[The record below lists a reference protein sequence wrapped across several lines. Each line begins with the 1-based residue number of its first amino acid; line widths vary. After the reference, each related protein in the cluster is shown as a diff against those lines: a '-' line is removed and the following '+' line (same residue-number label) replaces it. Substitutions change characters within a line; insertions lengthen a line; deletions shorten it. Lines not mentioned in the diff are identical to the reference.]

1 MPWLCAGAIVS
12 IRHVMYQTIGFIGT
26 GNMGSAVARAAAESG
41 LAQAILL
48 ANRTFTKASSLA
60 EELPGAVLSSN
71 EEIART
77 AQLIFLGVKP
87 QMMELVLDSLGTIFR
102 KREDRFVLVT
112 MAAGLS
118 CRRIQD
124 MLDMD
129 CPVIRM
135 MPNTPAAIGAGVVQ
149 YCGQGVTMDELDSFA
164 ALIAPA
170 GLVDPVSE
178 GLIDAA
184 SAVSGCGPAFAYLFM
199 EALAD
204 GGVACG
210 LPRDKAMAYAA
221 QMLAGSARM
230 VLESGKHPGALKDAV
245 CSPGGT
251 TIQGVRTLEERGFR
265 AAAMD
270 AVIAAYE
277 KTVSLS
283 KK

>member
-1 MPWLCAGAIVS
+1 
-12 IRHVMYQTIGFIGT
+12 MYQTIGFIGT
-26 GNMGSAVARAAAESG
+26 GNMGSAIAWAAAWSKQ
-41 LAQAILL
+41 AQRVLL
-48 ANRTFTKASSLA
+48 ANRTPVKAESLA
-60 EELPGAVLSSN
+60 AQLPGAALSTN

-87 QMMELVLDSLGTIFR
+87 QMVQLVLSPLEPILR
-102 KREDRFVLVT
+102 KREDRFILVT

-118 CRRIQD
+118 CERIQD
-124 MLDMD
+124 IVDMD

-135 MPNTPAAIGAGVVQ
+135 MPNTPASIGAGVIQ
-149 YCGQGVTMDELDSFA
+149 YCGLGVTMEELDSFA
-164 ALIAPA
+164 ALLQPA
-170 GLVDPVSE
+170 GLVDPVPE

-184 SAVSGCGPAFAYLFM
+184 SAVSGCGPAFAYLFI

-210 LPRDKAMAYAA
+210 LPREKAVAYAA
-221 QMLAGSARM
+221 QMAEGAARM
-230 VLESGKHPGALKDAV
+230 VLESGKHPGELKDAV

-277 KTVSLS
+277 KTL
-283 KK
+283 KLR

>member
-1 MPWLCAGAIVS
+1 ML
-12 IRHVMYQTIGFIGT
+12 TFGFIGT
-26 GNMGSAVARAAAESG
+26 GNMGGALARAARKRLDG
-41 LAQAILL
+41 GQLLL
-48 ANRTFTKASSLA
+48 ANRTAAKAEALA
-60 EELPGAVLSSN
+60 AELGAQTVDN
-71 EEIART
+71 QT
-77 AQLIFLGVKP
+77 AAAQATYLFLGVKP
-87 QMMELVLDSLGTIFR
+87 QMMAEMLSDIAPVLAAR
-102 KREDRFVLVT
+102 KDRFVLAT

-118 CRRIQD
+118 CARIRE
-124 MLDMD
+124 LAGVS
-129 CPVIRM
+129 CPVIRL
-135 MPNTPAAIGAGVVQ
+135 MPNTPAAVGAGVVQ
-149 YCGQGVTMDELDSFA
+149 YCGLDAAQEELDAFA
-164 ALIAPA
+164 ALLAPA
-170 GLVDPVSE
+170 GLVDRVDE

-184 SAVSGCGPAFAYLFM
+184 SAVSGCGPAFAYLFI

-210 LPRDKAMAYAA
+210 LPRDKALAYAA
-221 QMLAGSARM
+221 QMAAGSARM

-277 KTVSLS
+277 KTVELA

>member
-1 MPWLCAGAIVS
+1 MFETV
-12 IRHVMYQTIGFIGT
+12 GFIGT
-26 GNMGSAVARAAAESG
+26 GNMGSAIARAAASSG
-41 LAQAILL
+41 RAAAILL
-48 ANRTFTKASSLA
+48 ANRTPAKAERLA
-60 EELPGAVLSSN
+60 KELSCAQVSTN
-71 EEIART
+71 EEIAGRCG
-77 AQLIFLGVKP
+77 LIFLGVKP
-87 QMMELVLDSLGTIFR
+87 QMMAGVLEEIAPILAR
-102 KREDRFVLVT
+102 RPDRFVLAT

-118 CRRIQD
+118 CARIRE
-124 MLDMD
+124 LVGVD
-129 CPVIRM
+129 CPVIRL

-149 YCGQGVTMDELDSFA
+149 YCGLEAAPEELDAFA
-164 ALIAPA
+164 ALLAPA
-170 GLVDPVSE
+170 GLVDPVPE
-178 GLIDAA
+178 NLIDAA
-184 SAVSGCGPAFAYLFM
+184 SAVSGCGPAYAYLFI

-221 QMLAGSARM
+221 QMAAGAARM
-230 VLESGKHPGALKDAV
+230 VLESGSHPGALKDAV

-277 KTVSLS
+277 KTLALG

>member
-1 MPWLCAGAIVS
+1 MFQS
-12 IRHVMYQTIGFIGT
+12 IGFIGT
-26 GNMGSAVARAAAESG
+26 GNMGAALARAADRGAPEG
-41 LAQAILL
+41 AVLYL
-48 ANRTFTKASSLA
+48 ANRTGAKAQALA
-60 EELPGAVLSSN
+60 EQLTRGRASTN

-77 AQLIFLGVKP
+77 CGLIFLGVKP
-87 QMMELVLDSLGTIFR
+87 QMMAQALSELAPIFAR
-102 KREDRFVLVT
+102 RDDRFVLAT

-118 CRRIQD
+118 CARVRE
-124 MLDMD
+124 LAGGE
-129 CPVIRM
+129 CPVIRL

-149 YCGQGVTMDELDSFA
+149 YCGLGVRQEELDAFA
-164 ALIAPA
+164 ALLAPA
-170 GLVDPVSE
+170 GLVDPVPE

-184 SAVSGCGPAFAYLFM
+184 SAVSGCGPAFAYLFI

-210 LPRDKAMAYAA
+210 LPRDKALRYAA
-221 QMLAGSARM
+221 QMAAGSAAM

-251 TIQGVRTLEERGFR
+251 TIRGVRALEEGGFR

-277 KTVSLS
+277 KTLELAG
-283 KK
+283 K

>member
-1 MPWLCAGAIVS
+1 
-12 IRHVMYQTIGFIGT
+12 MYQTIGFIGT
-26 GNMGSAVARAAAESG
+26 GNMGSAIAWAAAWSKQ
-41 LAQAILL
+41 AQRVLL
-48 ANRTFTKASSLA
+48 ANRTPIKAESLA
-60 EELPGAVLSSN
+60 AQLPGAALSTN

-87 QMMELVLDSLGTIFR
+87 QMMQLVLSPLEPILR
-102 KREDRFVLVT
+102 KREDRFILVT

-118 CRRIQD
+118 CERIQD
-124 MLDMD
+124 IVDMD

-135 MPNTPAAIGAGVVQ
+135 MPNTPASIGAGVIQ
-149 YCGQGVTMDELDSFA
+149 YCGLGVTMEELDGFA
-164 ALIAPA
+164 ALLAPA
-170 GLVDPVSE
+170 GLVDPVPE

-184 SAVSGCGPAFAYLFM
+184 SAVSGCGPAFAYLFI

-210 LPRDKAMAYAA
+210 LPREKAVAYAA
-221 QMLAGSARM
+221 QMAEGAARM
-230 VLESGKHPGALKDAV
+230 VLESGKHPGELKDAV

-251 TIQGVRTLEERGFR
+251 TIQGVRALEERSFR
-265 AAAMD
+265 GAVMD

-277 KTVSLS
+277 KTLKLA